1 MTSPESIAYV
11 IASIA
16 LVVSCGLYLVS
27 ARISLPAHGGD
38 NETQSAGQRLGRHS
52 ERLATLSA
60 ALALVALG
68 AGLAVRGVAAA
79 RWPLGSPFEFT
90 LAFAGGVVLVYLA
103 LHRTAGTSVP
113 GAIATL
119 LALALMLHAFVVQA
133 ESARAIQPL
142 PPVMNGIWFSLHTL
156 LTSVA
161 FGALAVA
168 GSVAIGNMALP
179 SLPTAGFVDWAMDV
193 GYVTLSLGI
202 IAGAIWGEQAWAEYW
217 SWSIKETW
225 TLITWWVCTFYDHV
239 RRRPGWRGRRAMGVA
254 SLALPTVLVTFL
266 ATPSL
271 VRWTRLQRLFIY

>member
-1 MTSPESIAYV
+1 MTSWEGIAYAL
-11 IASIA
+11 ASIA
-16 LVVSCGLYLVS
+16 LVGSCGLHLVS
-27 ARISLPAHGGD
+27 ARISLLAREGG
-38 NETQSAGQRLGRHS
+38 NETQSAVQRLVRHS

-60 ALALVALG
+60 ALALLALG
-68 AGLAVRGVAAA
+68 AGLAVRGIAAA

-90 LAFAGGVVLVYLA
+90 LAFAGGVALVYLG
-103 LHRTAGTSVP
+103 LYRTAGTSVP

-119 LALALMLHAFVVQA
+119 LALALMLHAFFVQA
-133 ESARAIQPL
+133 ESARAIQDL

-161 FGALAVA
+161 YGALAVA
-168 GSVAIGNMALP
+168 GSVALGNLAIS
-179 SLPTAGFVDWAMDV
+179 SLATAGFVDWAMDV

-202 IAGAIWGEQAWAEYW
+202 IAGAVWGEQAWAEYW

-254 SLALPTVLVTFL
+254 FLALLTVLVTFL

>member
-1 MTSPESIAYV
+1 MTPWEGIAYA

-16 LVVSCGLYLVS
+16 LAISCGLYLVS
-27 ARISLPAHGGD
+27 IRISLPVLEGG
-38 NETQSAGQRLGRHS
+38 NETHGAGQRLARHS

-60 ALALVALG
+60 ASALVALG
-68 AGLAVRGVAAA
+68 AGLALRGVAAA
-79 RWPLGSPFEFT
+79 RWPLGSTFEFT
-90 LAFAGGVVLVYLA
+90 LAFAAAVVLVYLGVY
-103 LHRTAGTSVP
+103 RTAGTPVP
-113 GAIATL
+113 GAIASL
-119 LALALMLHAFVVQA
+119 LALAVMLHAFVVQA
-133 ESARAIQPL
+133 ESARATQDL
-142 PPVMNGIWFSLHTL
+142 PPVMAGIWFSLHTL

-161 FGALAVA
+161 YGALAVA
-168 GSVAIGNMALP
+168 GSVALASLALP
-179 SLPTAGFVDWAMDV
+179 GLPTAGLVDWAMDV

-254 SLALPTVLVTFL
+254 FLALLTVLVTFL